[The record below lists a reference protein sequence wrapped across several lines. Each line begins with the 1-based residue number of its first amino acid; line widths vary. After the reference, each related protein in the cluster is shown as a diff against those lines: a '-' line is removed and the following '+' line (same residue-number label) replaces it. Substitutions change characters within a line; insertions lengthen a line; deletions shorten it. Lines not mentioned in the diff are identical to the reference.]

1 MYERAE
7 PTVRNKV
14 IVIKASGS
22 GVKRTIKIGTNPLL
36 GTELNIVIVENQ
48 N

>member
-22 GVKRTIKIGTNPLL
+22 GVKRTIKIL
-36 GTELNIVIVENQ
+36 IVNRNKPITGDRIKYSNS
-48 N
+48 